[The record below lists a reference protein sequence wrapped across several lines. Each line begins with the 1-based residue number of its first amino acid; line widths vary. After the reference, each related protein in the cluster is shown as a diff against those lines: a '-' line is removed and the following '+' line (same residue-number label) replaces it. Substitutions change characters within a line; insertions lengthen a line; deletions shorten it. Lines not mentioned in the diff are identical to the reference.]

1 MTADFLPQDLIRR
14 KRDGLALRPA
24 EIAFLVRGMAD
35 QTLSEGQL
43 AAFAMAVYF
52 RGLTPDERIALT
64 QAMTRSGTVLD
75 WADAGLAG
83 PVLDKHSTGGV
94 GDKVSLI
101 LAPLVAACGGYVPM
115 VAGRG
120 LGHTGGTADKLAS
133 IPGYDIAPALQRFR
147 RVVQTVG
154 CAIIGQTAELAP
166 ADRRFYAVRDVTAT
180 VEALDLI
187 VASILAKKL
196 AEGLHGLVLDVKTG
210 SGAFMTTLDQA
221 RALAQSLVAVA
232 RGAGLPAT
240 ALITDMDQVLGHT
253 AGNALEVREAIEYL
267 KGLNRDPR
275 LHELVL
281 ALGSELLRLGGLAA
295 EAASARRQLQA
306 ALDDGR
312 AAERFAAMVRALG
325 GPAELLDRPER
336 FLPQAPVVAVAPP
349 RRSGT
354 VVRMETR
361 ALGLAVVALGGGRR
375 QTSDPID
382 PAVGLSDLCPIGAWV
397 DAQRPL
403 ARVHARREDEAQ
415 AAVAALQAAVTV
427 GDAAPPLRPL
437 IHERWDGPDGTER
450 SGWEE

>member
-1 MTADFLPQDLIRR
+1 MTAAFLPQDPIRR
-14 KRDGLALRPA
+14 KRDGAALRPA
-24 EIAFLVRGMAD
+24 EIAFLVRGMVD

-52 RGLTPDERIALT
+52 RGLNPAERIALT

-75 WADAGLAG
+75 WTDAGLAG

-94 GDKVSLI
+94 GDQVSLI

-133 IPGYDIAPALQRFR
+133 IPGYAIAPDLQRFR
-147 RVVQTVG
+147 QVVQTVG
-154 CAIIGQTAELAP
+154 CAIIGPTAELAP

-180 VEALDLI
+180 VESLDLI

-221 RALAQSLVAVA
+221 RALAHSLVEVA

-240 ALITDMDQVLGHT
+240 ALITDMDRPLGRT
-253 AGNALEVREAIEYL
+253 AGNALEVREAIDYL
-267 KGLNRDPR
+267 KGSNRDPR

-281 ALGSELLRLGGLAA
+281 ALGCELLILGGLAA
-295 EAASARRQLQA
+295 EAASARNHLQA
-306 ALDDGR
+306 ALDSGQ
-312 AAERFAAMVRALG
+312 AAERCAAMVHALG

-336 FLPQAPVVAVAPP
+336 FLPPAPVVAAAWPP
-349 RRSGT
+349 RAGY
-354 VVRMETR
+354 VARMETR
-361 ALGLAVVALGGGRR
+361 ALGLAVVGLGGGRR
-375 QTSDPID
+375 RTSDPID
-382 PAVGLSDLCPIGAWV
+382 HAVGLSDLCPVGAWV
-397 DAQRPL
+397 DRQRPL
-403 ARVHARREDEAQ
+403 ARVHARRQDEAQ

-427 GDAAPPLRPL
+427 GDAAPPPHPL
-437 IHERWDGPDGTER
+437 IHERWGGPDGTER
-450 SGWEE
+450 NGWEE

>member
-1 MTADFLPQDLIRR
+1 MTAEFLPQDLIRR
-14 KRDGLALRPA
+14 KRDGAVLSPA
-24 EIAFLVRGMAD
+24 ELTFLVQGMAD
-35 QTLSEGQL
+35 QTLSEGQI

-52 RGLTPDERIALT
+52 RGLTPDERLALT

-101 LAPLVAACGGYVPM
+101 LAPLIAACGGYVPM

-133 IPGYDIAPALQRFR
+133 IPGYAIAPDLQRFR
-147 RVVQTVG
+147 QVVRTVG
-154 CAIIGQTAELAP
+154 CAIIGPTAELAP

-221 RALAQSLVAVA
+221 RALAHRLVEVA

-240 ALITDMDQVLGHT
+240 ALITDMDQPLGRT
-253 AGNALEVREAIEYL
+253 AGNALEVREAIDYL
-267 KGLNRDPR
+267 KGSNRDPR
-275 LHELVL
+275 LHQLVL
-281 ALGSELLRLGGLAA
+281 ALGSELLCLGGLALD
-295 EAASARRQLQA
+295 AAPARSYLQA

-325 GPAELLDRPER
+325 GPAELLDQPER
-336 FLPQAPVVAVAPP
+336 FLPQAPVVAAALPC
-349 RRSGT
+349 RSGT
-354 VVRMETR
+354 VQRMDTR
-361 ALGLAVVALGGGRR
+361 ALGMAVVGLGGGRR
-375 QTSDPID
+375 RTSDPID
-382 PAVGLSDLCPIGAWV
+382 HAVGLSDLCPVGAWV
-397 DAQRPL
+397 DRQRPL
-403 ARVHARREDEAQ
+403 ALVYARRADQAQ

-427 GDAAPPLRPL
+427 GDAAPPPHPL
-437 IHERWDGPDGTER
+437 LHEKLGGSD
-450 SGWEE
+450 

>member
-14 KRDGLALRPA
+14 KRDGLALSPA
-24 EIAFLVRGMAD
+24 ELAFLVQGMVD

-75 WADAGLAG
+75 WADAGLDG

-101 LAPLVAACGGYVPM
+101 LAPLIAACGGYVPM

-133 IPGYDIAPALQRFR
+133 IPGYATTPDLPRFR

-154 CAIIGQTAELAP
+154 CAIIGPTAELAP

-187 VASILAKKL
+187 VASILSKKL

-210 SGAFMTTLDQA
+210 SGAFVTTLDQA
-221 RALAQSLVAVA
+221 RALARSLVTVA

-240 ALITDMDQVLGHT
+240 ALITDMDQALGHT
-253 AGNALEVREAIEYL
+253 AGNALEVREAIDYL
-267 KGLNRDPR
+267 QGSNRDPR
-275 LHELVL
+275 LHQLVL

-295 EAASARRQLQA
+295 DTASARRQLQT

-312 AAERFAAMVRALG
+312 AAERCAAMVRALG
-325 GPAELLDRPER
+325 GPAGLLDRPER
-336 FLPQAPVVAVAPP
+336 FLPQAPVVAAALPH
-349 RRSGT
+349 RSGT
-354 VVRMETR
+354 VQRMDAR
-361 ALGLAVVALGGGRR
+361 ALGMAVVSLGGGRR
-375 QTSDPID
+375 RTGDPID
-382 PAVGLSDLCPIGAWV
+382 YAVGLSELCPVGAWV

-403 ARVHARREDEAQ
+403 ARVHARRADQAQ
-415 AAVAALQAAVTV
+415 AAIAALRAAVTV
-427 GDAAPPLRPL
+427 GDEAPPPRPL
-437 IHERWDGPDGTER
+437 LHERWGGPD
-450 SGWEE
+450 